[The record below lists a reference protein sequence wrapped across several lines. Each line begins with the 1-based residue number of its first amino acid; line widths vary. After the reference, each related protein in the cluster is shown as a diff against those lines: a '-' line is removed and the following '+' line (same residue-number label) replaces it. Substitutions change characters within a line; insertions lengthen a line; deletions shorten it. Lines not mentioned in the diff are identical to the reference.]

1 MIGRRDR
8 AKSPMPRTYYLW
20 LSGALASILGDA
32 VLYFALGWAA
42 AAHGGTVA
50 GLVLTAIN
58 LPRVLLL
65 IVGGTVG
72 DRFGAR
78 RVMIVGDAVMLVGML
93 VLAAVSR
100 QTGPVVWL
108 LVATG
113 VLVGVKDAF
122 YLPASGS
129 MPLRLVGREP
139 LPRALAMRQGGAQLV
154 TFVAGPLGGAL
165 VAAAGLTG
173 TALLS
178 AATFTVILIVVIAV
192 RPAFDIPPAQSS
204 GSFLRDAMDGVGT
217 GMKDPVL
224 RAALLVTGGVA
235 GFLLP
240 VIPLLLPLLARQE
253 QWSAER
259 TGVIFGAQSLGLL
272 GVILLVIVRGALSRP
287 GLAAGAG
294 VLVAAGGLGLLALAP
309 GTAVLAAVLVGVG
322 SGFFASHIGPLVL
335 MSAPHSHLARMQAL
349 LTLVQ
354 SVALLAMNNVLGNLS
369 RLTSPNTA
377 LLACGAAIALT
388 GCAALGSRPL
398 RTAAIA
404 APAPEP
410 EQEPIAAGATD
421 PA

>member
-1 MIGRRDR
+1 MTGRRDR
-8 AKSPMPRTYYLW
+8 ATSPLPRAYYLW

-42 AAHGGTVA
+42 ATHGGAVA

-78 RVMIVGDAVMLVGML
+78 RVMIAGDAVMLAGTI
-93 VLAAVSR
+93 VLAAVSHR
-100 QTGPVVWL
+100 TGPAVWL

-129 MPLRLVGREP
+129 MPLRLVGKEP

-165 VAAAGLTG
+165 VAAGGLTG
-173 TALLS
+173 TALLN
-178 AATFTVILIVVIAV
+178 AATFAVILVVLIAV
-192 RPAFDIPPAQSS
+192 RPVFDIPPAQSS
-204 GSFLRDAMDGVGT
+204 GSFLRDALDGVGT

-253 QWSAER
+253 HWSAGW

-272 GVILLVIVRGALSRP
+272 GVTLVVMVRGALGRP
-287 GLAAGAG
+287 GLAAGVG
-294 VLVAAGGLGLLALAP
+294 VLVAAAGLGLLALAP
-309 GTAVLAAVLVGVG
+309 GAAVPAALLVGLG
-322 SGFFASHIGPLVL
+322 SGLFASHIGPLVL

-369 RLTSPNTA
+369 RLTGPGTA
-377 LLACGAAIALT
+377 ILACGAAIALT
-388 GCAALGSRPL
+388 GLAALASRPL
-398 RTAAIA
+398 RTATTAE
-404 APAPEP
+404 PEP
-410 EQEPIAAGATD
+410 EPEEELSTAGAAD